1 MTDHYDLACQCGG
14 IRIRLTG
21 EPRVRGNCHCEDC
34 RELLDI
40 PYHAVT
46 AWNPEQLELLA
57 GADALVDF
65 QHPTKRMKRVYCRDC
80 GETLYNTNG
89 MDWRVVSQWFIRR
102 NLGGELPEP
111 LQPLSH
117 FYYDRRVLD
126 IDDDLPKR
134 S

>member
-1 MTDHYDLACQCGG
+1 MDLHLHQALLEHLRFGSAHWSHKVICKGQIGD
-14 IRIRLTG
+14 RSG
-21 EPRVRGNCHCEDC
+21 EGDARGD
-34 RELLDI
+34 RS
-40 PYHAVT
+40 
-46 AWNPEQLELLA
+46 
-57 GADALVDF
+57 
-65 QHPTKRMKRVYCRDC
+65 CRDC

-102 NLGGELPEP
+102 NLGGKLPEP

-134 S
+134 P